1 LAPRLGTHVVG
12 KAQHVRARIAG
23 AIVRAQEARGLSTAE
38 LASRST
44 VERVRLESILRGETD
59 LCLDTIYLLAGSL
72 EVRPAQLLEGI
83 EWIPDGKGGGEF
95 QVEDLER
102 G

>member
-1 LAPRLGTHVVG
+1 VGGQTHH
-12 KAQHVRARIAG
+12 ALARIAG
-23 AIVRAQEARGLSTAE
+23 AIVRAQEARGLSIAE

-44 VERVRLESILRGETD
+44 VGRAELESILRGESD

-83 EWIPDGKGGGEF
+83 EWIPDGSGGGEF
-95 QVEDLER
+95 RVADLE
-102 G
+102 GG